1 MLSNPEIEK
10 LIRVLRQALLRER
23 LAHAYLLCGRSTS
36 CSGSRRR
43 DTGAAVLQSAAR
55 TSLRNLLGCRQAAE
69 HRHPDLLWIEPES
82 KSRRVVV
89 DQIDQAL
96 RHISQTTFDGGWKTV
111 ALADADR
118 MNDQASNKI
127 LKTLEEP
134 PPRSLF
140 LLLTESPD
148 ELLPTIISRCQR
160 LTLNADDP
168 AESREGRE
176 LVLATMTATS
186 DVGVTAAIERARF
199 LLERL
204 KAIKAEVAQ
213 AEQEAMKETNL
224 DDLDKSARDKLKA
237 VLDARVEARY
247 RRRRETVLEWLLL
260 WQRDLLLCVAG
271 ADDTLLAFGEAADTL
286 RREARGLD
294 CRTALA
300 QVRAVEA
307 MQTQFNRNVHE
318 SMVFEHGFIQLAHQ
332 KPAFDKRISRVR
344 GSPFTG
350 RIAG

>member
-23 LAHAYLLCGRSTS
+23 LAHAYLLCGRSS
-36 CSGSRRR
+36 VMLREAADAILALLYCKAPPPERPC
-43 DTGAAVLQSAAR
+43 GACV
-55 TSLRNLLGCRQAAE
+55 TCRQAAE

-82 KSRRVVV
+82 KSRRIVV

-111 ALADADR
+111 VLADADR
-118 MNDQASNKI
+118 MHDQASNKI

-160 LTLNADDP
+160 LMLNADDP
-168 AESREGRE
+168 DESREGRE

-199 LLERL
+199 LMERL
-204 KAIKAEVAQ
+204 KEVRAEVAQ

-224 DDLDKSARDKLKA
+224 EDLDKSARDKLKA
-237 VLDARVEARY
+237 VLEARIEARY

-286 RREARGLD
+286 RREARDID

-332 KPAFDKRISRVR
+332 KPAS
-344 GSPFTG
+344 G
-350 RIAG
+350 